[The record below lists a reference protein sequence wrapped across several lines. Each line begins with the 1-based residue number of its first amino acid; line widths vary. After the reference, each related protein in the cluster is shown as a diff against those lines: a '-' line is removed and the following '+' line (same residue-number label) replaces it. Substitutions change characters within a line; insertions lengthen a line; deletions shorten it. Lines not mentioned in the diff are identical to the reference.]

1 MNTSYKKS
9 NIIFRLLA
17 VLLSLT
23 LVSVWLLSGIAAK
36 FTTKSVYNDSARVA
50 QFTFNI
56 ADANSTHLLDLSK
69 LKNPGDTVNYDFVV
83 TNNKSGKVTEV
94 AVNYAMNIQLDGS
107 MPVKCTV
114 KKKDTNKEVFTVCNY
129 ETSADTTATSD
140 TFSFGAGNDSSDEY
154 ILTAEWPSDMN
165 STMYA
170 NTSATSVI
178 ELGVD
183 AVQVD

>member
-1 MNTSYKKS
+1 MNTSSKKT

-36 FTTKSVYNDSARVA
+36 FTTKSVYSDSARVA

-56 ADANSTHLLDLSK
+56 AEANNTHLLDLSK
-69 LKNPGDTVNYDFVV
+69 LNNPGDKVTYDFVV
-83 TNNKSGKVTEV
+83 TNNKLGKITEV

-114 KKKDTNKEVFTVCNY
+114 KNKANDETVFTVCNY
-129 ETSADTTATSD
+129 ETSADTKKTSK
-140 TFSFGAGNDSSDEY
+140 TFSFDAGKDSSDEY

-165 STMYA
+165 DPMYA
-170 NTSATSVI
+170 NTSATSVV